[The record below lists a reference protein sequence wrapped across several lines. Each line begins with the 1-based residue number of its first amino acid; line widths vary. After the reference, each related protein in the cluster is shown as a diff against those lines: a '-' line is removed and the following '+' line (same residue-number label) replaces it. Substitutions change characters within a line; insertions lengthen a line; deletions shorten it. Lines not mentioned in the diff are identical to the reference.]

1 MPHILRPFIRHLTK
15 NCAEARPGLEAWQR
29 GELTWEEAM
38 MEVVKSLFLAKEESQ
53 RRLDYALSLGQE
65 DR

>member
-1 MPHILRPFIRHLTK
+1 MPRISRPFILHLTRK
-15 NCAEARPGLEAWQR
+15 CAEARPGLEAWQR
-29 GELTWEEAM
+29 GELTWQEAM
-38 MEVVKSLFLAKEESQ
+38 MEVVKSLFVAKEESQ